1 MIKRIIEDDD
11 GWIAYLNYEID
22 KELNKD
28 SEEQD
33 WERIEEYRQ
42 ALDEV
47 CTGKYDPDL
56 DIKEEKINEL
66 RDLYH
71 KAGKKKSVT
80 FKHSHRWSGA
90 IAACL
95 VIMILSIPVASA
107 AIYHL
112 SPADIIRRLGSE
124 LFNIPYDVPVEE
136 SGITIV
142 RHGNVKEYAT
152 IEELFDIENINILYP
167 TWLPENDYIKE
178 VVIYFQ
184 GDPDS
189 IAFVFNDKSIS
200 YSVDL
205 DCEQVEAYKD
215 IMDSSVEIEGK
226 EIESLMI
233 VEDGEYTVI
242 FIDDGN
248 KYSIQTHDERHMKS
262 IIEGLRKWEK

>member
-1 MIKRIIEDDD
+1 MIKRIIEDDE
-11 GWIAYLNYEID
+11 GWIAYLNHEID
-22 KELNKD
+22 KEMTKA

-33 WERIEEYRQ
+33 WNRIEEYLQ
-42 ALDEV
+42 ALEEV
-47 CTGKYDPDL
+47 CKGIFDPDL
-56 DIKEEKINEL
+56 DKKEEKINEL

-80 FKHSHRWSGA
+80 FKHSHRWPGA

-112 SPADIIRRLGSE
+112 SPADIIRRWGSE

-142 RHGNVKEYAT
+142 RRGSVKEYAT
-152 IEELFDIENINILYP
+152 IEELFDGENINILYP
-167 TWLPENDYIKE
+167 TWLPENVYIKK
-178 VVIYFQ
+178 VLFYSQ
-184 GDPDS
+184 GDPDRIS
-189 IAFVFNDKSIS
+189 FVFSEKDIS

-205 DCEQVEAYKD
+205 DCEQNEAYKD
-215 IMDSSVEIEGK
+215 IMDSYVEIEGK
-226 EIESLMI
+226 AIESLVI
-233 VEDGEYTVI
+233 VEDDEYTVI
-242 FIDDGN
+242 FIDDGI

-262 IIEGLRKWEK
+262 IIKGLRRR